1 MYSEGK
7 SSKRKSKEK
16 FSKALDDADDTEDI
30 QSIRL
35 TKQPSML
42 QNGQLQPHQLDS
54 LNWMIT
60 LYDLKLNGILADD
73 MVSPSRHIDDFL
85 GSW

>member
-1 MYSEGK
+1 MCFSEGK

-16 FSKALDDADDTEDI
+16 FSKAIDDVQNDDLEDI

-42 QNGQLQPHQLDS
+42 QNGEL
-54 LNWMIT
+54 
-60 LYDLKLNGILADD
+60 
-73 MVSPSRHIDDFL
+73 
-85 GSW
+85 